1 MRPVPHVIVC
11 GAGLTGLTTAWH
23 LRQAGIDVTLV
34 EATDDVGG
42 VMRSTRRDGYLV
54 EHGPNSCMLTA
65 PLAALV
71 DALELTPLLRVAA
84 PQAQRRYIVRD
95 GRPLVVPASP
105 PAMLRSPL
113 FGTMAKLRV
122 LAEPFISRRTTST
135 DESVASFVR
144 RRLGSEPL
152 SWAVDPFVS
161 GVYAGDPEQLSVRH
175 AFPRLAA
182 LEREHGSLIRGM
194 LAAARSRRGAG
205 AMSGPASAR
214 ATMVSFADGMATLPR
229 SLADSVGHANILRR
243 TGVVAI
249 SSPVRDRA
257 QVVVEHDGARLTL
270 TADAVISTLPL
281 HALSQLDLGRA
292 AHAAVARLA
301 TVPYPPVSSL
311 ALGFRRADVS
321 HALDGFGVLVPSA
334 ERKRILGVLFSS
346 TLFEHRAPDDSVL
359 LTCFM
364 GGARQPEI
372 GRMGTAELLTL
383 VQPELAS
390 ILGVTGAPTFVQHT
404 VWPHAIPQYNLGHD
418 EVSSAADAVEAAVPG
433 LIVDGQFRRG
443 VSVGDCIA
451 AGALIATRA
460 AAIARL
466 AISARGAATEAHRA
480 SQTPVAPAAVA

>member
-1 MRPVPHVIVC
+1 MTPVPHVIIC

-23 LRQAGIDVTLV
+23 LQRAGIDVTVV
-34 EATDDVGG
+34 EATDAVGG
-42 VMRSTRRDGYLV
+42 AMQSTQRDGYLV

-65 PLAALV
+65 PLATLV
-71 DALELTPLLRVAA
+71 DALDLTPMLRVAA

-95 GRPLVVPASP
+95 GRALVVPSSP

-113 FGTMAKLRV
+113 FSASAKLRV
-122 LAEPFISRRTTST
+122 LAEPFIGRRAATG

-152 SWAVDPFVS
+152 AWAVDPFVS

-194 LAAARSRRGAG
+194 IAG
-205 AMSGPASAR
+205 ARERRVATGQPALTSAR
-214 ATMVSFADGMATLPR
+214 ATMVSFRDGMATLPR
-229 SLADSVGHANILRR
+229 ALADSIGHANILRR
-243 TGVVAI
+243 TRVVAI
-249 SSPVRDRA
+249 AHERGRSNVT
-257 QVVVEHDGARLTL
+257 VEHDGARITL
-270 TADAVISTLPL
+270 SADTVISTLPL
-281 HALSQLDLGRA
+281 HALTQITLAESANGGL
-292 AHAAVARLA
+292 ARLA
-301 TVPYPPVSSL
+301 AVPYPPVSSL
-311 ALGFRRADVS
+311 ALGFRRADVA

-346 TLFEHRAPDDSVL
+346 TLFEHRAPSDFVL
-359 LTCFM
+359 LTCFL
-364 GGARQPEI
+364 GGVRQPDV
-372 GRMGTAELLTL
+372 GRMSTAALLDL

-390 ILGVTGAPTFVQHT
+390 MLGVTGAPTFVQHT

-418 EVSSAADAVEAAVPG
+418 EVVHAAEAVEAAMPG
-433 LIVDGQFRRG
+433 LIIDGQFRRG

-460 AAIARL
+460 
-466 AISARGAATEAHRA
+466 TEMAHRA
-480 SQTPVAPAAVA
+480 IAVRGADNADDVSIHTPAAPAAVA